1 MAHTSERI
9 PILTSDT
16 GTDVKEEKKVSVP
29 AKSSGDDGGR
39 SDGSSSQEKPV
50 SQLNTTLQPLSE
62 NLFKSLPT
70 EIIVRILSYL
80 THTSWPR
87 ALAAVARWVSNIQS
101 LGAFLTFYAVVLHR
115 LGSIAMAQSRPLLPS
130 QQTLQSENRI
140 HTYRAPSSMS

>member
-39 SDGSSSQEKPV
+39 SDGSSSQEKSV

-80 THTSWPR
+80 TPHE
-87 ALAAVARWVSNIQS
+87 L
-101 LGAFLTFYAVVLHR
+101 
-115 LGSIAMAQSRPLLPS
+115 AQSTSCCREVGFKYSVPGCVPDFLCSGTSSP
-130 QQTLQSENRI
+130 RI
-140 HTYRAPSSMS
+140 HCYGAI